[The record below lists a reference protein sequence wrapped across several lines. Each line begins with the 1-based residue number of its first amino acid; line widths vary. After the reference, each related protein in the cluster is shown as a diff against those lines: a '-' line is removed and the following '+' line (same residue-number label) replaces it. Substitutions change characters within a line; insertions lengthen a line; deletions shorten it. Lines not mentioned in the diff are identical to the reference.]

1 MKKQT
6 GYWSTLQRMQ
16 STILKNAFE
25 WLYCVIKDKE
35 TTPELVEEYKT
46 RLVIVSTK
54 AKQVKQLLKQIKEY
68 NDPVLIDIRTNKQIG
83 DEVWGIYEALEFLK
97 PVEHMKAYET
107 LEIISNVTEF
117 NKWLGKPSDK

>member
-25 WLYCVIKDKE
+25 WLYCVLEDKE

-46 RLVIVSTK
+46 RLNMVSTK
-54 AKQVKQLLKQIKEY
+54 AKQVKQLLKQMKEY
-68 NDPVLIDIRTNKQIG
+68 KDPVLVDIRTNEQIG
-83 DEVWGIYEALEFLK
+83 YGVWKMYEALEFLK
-97 PVEHMKAYET
+97 PVE
-107 LEIISNVTEF
+107 F
-117 NKWLGKPSDK
+117 Q